1 MRKFVALA
9 LAASILSPMAA
20 SAAVSRGEL
29 ARDRAD
35 VREESRDYR
44 QAVRRG
50 SPAQVREERGEY
62 RDSVRELRED
72 RRDARNEGWH
82 EGRRVAYDR
91 GHGQHD
97 RWNAPF
103 RYTAF
108 RPGYRADG
116 GVYAPRYAIANPRA
130 YGLPMAWGA
139 NRWVRHYDDAVLIN
153 LRTGMVQRV
162 VRGVFW

>member
-35 VREESRDYR
+35 VREESREYR

-50 SPAQVREERGEY
+50 NPAQIREERGEY

-72 RRDARNEGWH
+72 RHELYQDRRDDRRYGADCFH
-82 EGRRVAYDR
+82 E
-91 GHGQHD
+91 Q
-97 RWNAPF
+97 WNAP
-103 RYTAF
+103 
-108 RPGYRADG
+108 
-116 GVYAPRYAIANPRA
+116 
-130 YGLPMAWGA
+130 
-139 NRWVRHYDDAVLIN
+139 
-153 LRTGMVQRV
+153 
-162 VRGVFW
+162 

>member
-35 VREESRDYR
+35 VREESREYR

-50 SPAQVREERGEY
+50 NPAQIREERGEY

-72 RRDARNEGWH
+72 RHELYQDRRDD
-82 EGRRVAYDR
+82 RRYGADR
-91 GHGQHD
+91 RHD
-97 RWNAPF
+97 HWNAPF

-116 GVYAPRYAIANPRA
+116 GVYAPRFAIGNPRA
-130 YGLPMAWGA
+130 YGLPMAHGA